1 LVNLLF
7 LHSEWIF
14 LYMVE
19 LPTILLICWLL
30 ILAGMVILPIFFGAP
45 WHPLMPGTIRRI
57 LRFTEVQPGETL
69 CDLGCGEGRVLI
81 TAAKEFSARAIGV
94 EIDPLKTL
102 LARLLRK
109 INGVDDRVNIVRGNL
124 FDFDP
129 GSADVLYLYLTHQA
143 MDKLFP
149 DILKKL
155 KPSVRIVSYRFCLR
169 GMTPKKVSEDKTLFL
184 YQLDKGTNINSY
196 K

>member
-1 LVNLLF
+1 
-7 LHSEWIF
+7 
-14 LYMVE
+14 MVE
-19 LPTILLICWLL
+19 LSTILLIFGLL
-30 ILAGMVILPIFFGAP
+30 VLAGMVILPIFFGAP

-57 LRFTEVQPGETL
+57 LRFAEVQPGETV

-94 EIDPLKTL
+94 EIDPLKVL

-149 DILKKL
+149 EILKKL

-169 GMTPKKVSEDKTLFL
+169 GMTPEKVSEDKTLFL
-184 YQLDKGTNINSY
+184 YQLDKGTKINSY
-196 K
+196 S

>member
-1 LVNLLF
+1 LIF
-7 LHSEWIF
+7 LQSGWNF

-19 LPTILLICWLL
+19 LSTILLIFGLL
-30 ILAGMVILPIFFGAP
+30 VLAGMVILPIFFGAP

-57 LRFTEVQPGETL
+57 LRFAEVQPGEIV

-94 EIDPLKTL
+94 DIDPLKIL
-102 LARLLRK
+102 LARLLGK
-109 INGVDDRVNIVRGNL
+109 INGVSDRVNIVRGNL

-129 GSADVLYLYLTHQA
+129 GSADVIYLYLTHQA
-143 MDKLFP
+143 LDKLFP
-149 DILKKL
+149 EIFKKL

-169 GMTPKKVSEDKTLFL
+169 GMTPEKVSEDKTLFL
-184 YQLDKGTNINSY
+184 YQLDKGTKINRYS
-196 K
+196 

>member
-1 LVNLLF
+1 
-7 LHSEWIF
+7 
-14 LYMVE
+14 MVE
-19 LPTILLICWLL
+19 LPMIILIFGLL
-30 ILAGMVILPIFFGAP
+30 FLAGMVILPIFFGAP
-45 WHPLMPGTIRRI
+45 WHPLMPETIRRI
-57 LRFTEVQPGETL
+57 LRFAEVRPGETV

-81 TAAKEFSARAIGV
+81 AAAKEFSARAIGV
-94 EIDPLKTL
+94 EIDPFKIV

-109 INGVDDRVNIVRGNL
+109 VNGVGDRVNIVRGNL

-149 DILKKL
+149 EILKKL

-169 GMTPKKVSEDKTLFL
+169 GMTPEKVNEDKTLFL
-184 YQLDKGTNINSY
+184 YQLDKGKKINSY
-196 K
+196 Y

>member
-1 LVNLLF
+1 
-7 LHSEWIF
+7 
-14 LYMVE
+14 MVE
-19 LPTILLICWLL
+19 LSTILLIFGLL
-30 ILAGMVILPIFFGAP
+30 VLAGMVILPIFFGAP
-45 WHPLMPGTIRRI
+45 WHPLTPGTIRRI
-57 LRFTEVQPGETL
+57 LRFAEVQPGETV

-94 EIDPLKTL
+94 EIDPLKIL

-129 GSADVLYLYLTHQA
+129 GSSDVLYLYLTHQA

-149 DILKKL
+149 EILKKL

-169 GMTPKKVSEDKTLFL
+169 GMTPEKVSEDKTLFL
-184 YQLDKGTNINSY
+184 YQLDKGTKINSY
-196 K
+196 S

>member
-1 LVNLLF
+1 
-7 LHSEWIF
+7 
-14 LYMVE
+14 MVE
-19 LPTILLICWLL
+19 LSTILLIFGLL
-30 ILAGMVILPIFFGAP
+30 VLAGMVVLPVFFGAP

-57 LRFTEVQPGETL
+57 LRFAEVQPGETV

-94 EIDPLKTL
+94 DIDPLKIL

-124 FDFDP
+124 FDFNP
-129 GSADVLYLYLTHQA
+129 GSADVIYLYLTHQA

-149 DILKKL
+149 EILKKL
-155 KPSVRIVSYRFCLR
+155 KPTVRIISYRFCLR
-169 GMTPKKVSEDKTLFL
+169 GITPEKVSEDKTLFL
-184 YQLDKGTNINSY
+184 YQLDKGTKINSY
-196 K
+196 S

>member
-1 LVNLLF
+1 
-7 LHSEWIF
+7 
-14 LYMVE
+14 MVE
-19 LPTILLICWLL
+19 LSTILLIFGLL
-30 ILAGMVILPIFFGAP
+30 VLAGMVILPIFFGAP

-57 LRFTEVQPGETL
+57 LRFAEVQPGETV

-94 EIDPLKTL
+94 EIDPLKIL

-149 DILKKL
+149 EILKKL

-169 GMTPKKVSEDKTLFL
+169 GMTPEKVSEDKTLFL
-184 YQLDKGTNINSY
+184 YQLDKGTKINRYS
-196 K
+196 

>member
-1 LVNLLF
+1 
-7 LHSEWIF
+7 
-14 LYMVE
+14 MVE
-19 LPTILLICWLL
+19 LSTILLIFGVLV
-30 ILAGMVILPIFFGAP
+30 LAGMVILPIFFGAP

-57 LRFTEVQPGETL
+57 LRFAEVQPGETV

-94 EIDPLKTL
+94 EIDPLKIL

-149 DILKKL
+149 EILKKL

-169 GMTPKKVSEDKTLFL
+169 GMTPEKVSEDKTLFL
-184 YQLDKGTNINSY
+184 YQLDKGTKINSY
-196 K
+196 S

>member
-1 LVNLLF
+1 
-7 LHSEWIF
+7 
-14 LYMVE
+14 MVE
-19 LPTILLICWLL
+19 LTTILLICGLL
-30 ILAGMVILPIFFGAP
+30 VLAGMVILPIFFGAP

-57 LRFTEVQPGETL
+57 LRFAEVQPGETV

-94 EIDPLKTL
+94 EIDPLKIL

-109 INGVDDRVNIVRGNL
+109 INGVDDRVNIALGNL

-129 GSADVLYLYLTHQA
+129 GSADVIYLYLTHQT

-149 DILKKL
+149 EILKKL

-169 GMTPKKVSEDKTLFL
+169 GMTPEKVSEDKTLFL
-184 YQLDKGTNINSY
+184 YKLDKGTKINRYS
-196 K
+196 

>member
-1 LVNLLF
+1 MIF
-7 LHSEWIF
+7 LQSGWNI

-19 LPTILLICWLL
+19 LSTILLIFGLL
-30 ILAGMVILPIFFGAP
+30 VLAGMVILPIFFGAP

-57 LRFTEVQPGETL
+57 LRFAEVQPGETV

-94 EIDPLKTL
+94 EIDPLKIL

-149 DILKKL
+149 EILKKL

-169 GMTPKKVSEDKTLFL
+169 GMTPEKVSEDKTLFL
-184 YQLDKGTNINSY
+184 YQLDKGTKINSY
-196 K
+196 S

>member
-1 LVNLLF
+1 
-7 LHSEWIF
+7 
-14 LYMVE
+14 MVE
-19 LPTILLICWLL
+19 LSTILLIFGLL
-30 ILAGMVILPIFFGAP
+30 VLAGMVILPIFFGAP

-57 LRFTEVQPGETL
+57 LRFAEVRPGETV

-94 EIDPLKTL
+94 EIDPLKIL
-102 LARLLRK
+102 LARLLIK
-109 INGVDDRVNIVRGNL
+109 INRVDDRVNIVRGNL

-129 GSADVLYLYLTHQA
+129 GSADVIYLYLTHQA

-149 DILKKL
+149 EILKKL

-169 GMTPKKVSEDKTLFL
+169 GMTPEKVSEDKTLFL
-184 YQLDKGTNINSY
+184 YQLDKGTKINSY
-196 K
+196 S

>member
-1 LVNLLF
+1 
-7 LHSEWIF
+7 
-14 LYMVE
+14 MVE
-19 LPTILLICWLL
+19 LSTILLVFGLL
-30 ILAGMVILPIFFGAP
+30 VLAGMVVLPIFFGAP

-57 LRFTEVQPGETL
+57 LRFAEVQPGETV
-69 CDLGCGEGRVLI
+69 CDLGCGDGRVLI

-94 EIDPLKTL
+94 EIDPLKIL

-149 DILKKL
+149 EILKKL

-169 GMTPKKVSEDKTLFL
+169 GMTPEKVSEDKTLFL
-184 YQLDKGTNINSY
+184 YQLDKGTKINSY
-196 K
+196 S

>member
-1 LVNLLF
+1 
-7 LHSEWIF
+7 
-14 LYMVE
+14 MVE
-19 LPTILLICWLL
+19 LSTILLIFGLL
-30 ILAGMVILPIFFGAP
+30 VLAGMVILPIFFGAP

-57 LRFTEVQPGETL
+57 LRFAEVQPGETV

-94 EIDPLKTL
+94 DIDPLKIL

-129 GSADVLYLYLTHQA
+129 GSADVIYLYLTHQA

-149 DILKKL
+149 EIFKKL

-169 GMTPKKVSEDKTLFL
+169 GMTPEKVSEDKTLFL
-184 YQLDKGTNINSY
+184 YQLDKGTKINRYS
-196 K
+196 

>member
-1 LVNLLF
+1 
-7 LHSEWIF
+7 
-14 LYMVE
+14 MVE
-19 LPTILLICWLL
+19 FSTILLIFGLL
-30 ILAGMVILPIFFGAP
+30 VLAGMVILPIFFGAP

-57 LRFTEVQPGETL
+57 LRFAEVQPGETV

-94 EIDPLKTL
+94 EIDPLKIL

-149 DILKKL
+149 VILKKL

-169 GMTPKKVSEDKTLFL
+169 GMTPEKVSEDKTLFL
-184 YQLDKGTNINSY
+184 YQLDKGTKINSY
-196 K
+196 S

>member
-1 LVNLLF
+1 
-7 LHSEWIF
+7 
-14 LYMVE
+14 MVE
-19 LPTILLICWLL
+19 LSAILLIFGLL
-30 ILAGMVILPIFFGAP
+30 VLAGMVILPIFFGAP

-57 LRFTEVQPGETL
+57 LRFTEVQPGETV

-94 EIDPLKTL
+94 EIDPLKIL

-149 DILKKL
+149 EILKKL

-169 GMTPKKVSEDKTLFL
+169 GMTPEKVSEDKTLFL
-184 YQLDKGTNINSY
+184 YQPDKGTKINNYS
-196 K
+196 

>member
-1 LVNLLF
+1 LIF
-7 LHSEWIF
+7 LQSGWNF

-19 LPTILLICWLL
+19 LSTILLIFGLL
-30 ILAGMVILPIFFGAP
+30 VLAGMVILPIFFGAP

-57 LRFTEVQPGETL
+57 LRFAEVQPGETV
-69 CDLGCGEGRVLI
+69 CDLGCGEGRILI
-81 TAAKEFSARAIGV
+81 TAVKEFSARAIGV
-94 EIDPLKTL
+94 EIDPLKIL

-149 DILKKL
+149 EILKKL

-169 GMTPKKVSEDKTLFL
+169 GMTPEKVSEDKTLFL
-184 YQLDKGTNINSY
+184 YQLDKGTKINSY
-196 K
+196 S

>member
-1 LVNLLF
+1 
-7 LHSEWIF
+7 
-14 LYMVE
+14 MVQ
-19 LPTILLICWLL
+19 LSTILLIFGLL
-30 ILAGMVILPIFFGAP
+30 VLAGMVILPIFFGAP

-57 LRFTEVQPGETL
+57 LRFAEVQPGETV

-94 EIDPLKTL
+94 EIDPLKIL

-149 DILKKL
+149 EILKKL

-169 GMTPKKVSEDKTLFL
+169 GMTPEKVSEDKTLFL
-184 YQLDKGTNINSY
+184 YQLDKGTKINSY
-196 K
+196 S